1 MFGRDV
7 VLRFGGFFGVRKVD
21 LRNTG
26 MFAGCRRQAGIDC
39 VIIMC
44 ISRGKARQFFFL
56 AKFGHM
62 HCLGCPVSTAQ
73 ISEHVRMKSRLY
85 ASPQVR

>member
-39 VIIMC
+39 VIIIC
-44 ISRGKARQFFFL
+44 ISRGKARPLFSLPNLAIAWDVLLALRRFL
-56 AKFGHM
+56 K
-62 HCLGCPVSTAQ
+62 T
-73 ISEHVRMKSRLY
+73 IE
-85 ASPQVR
+85 

>member
-44 ISRGKARQFFFL
+44 ISRGKARQFFSLPNLAICTAWDVLLALRKFL
-56 AKFGHM
+56 N
-62 HCLGCPVSTAQ
+62 T
-73 ISEHVRMKSRLY
+73 IE
-85 ASPQVR
+85 

>member
-26 MFAGCRRQAGIDC
+26 MLLVVVVRQALI
-39 VIIMC
+39 
-44 ISRGKARQFFFL
+44 A
-56 AKFGHM
+56 
-62 HCLGCPVSTAQ
+62 
-73 ISEHVRMKSRLY
+73 
-85 ASPQVR
+85 